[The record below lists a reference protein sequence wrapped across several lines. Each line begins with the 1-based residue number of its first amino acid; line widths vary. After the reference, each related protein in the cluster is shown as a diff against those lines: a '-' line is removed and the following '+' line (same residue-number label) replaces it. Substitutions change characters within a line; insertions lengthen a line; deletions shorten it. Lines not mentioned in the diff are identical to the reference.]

1 MTERE
6 IGKYLMAVR
15 IIQAE
20 NEDTTHISRFTIRDI
35 AGWLEVGMEDVKQL
49 LVNCMRLDPKNIIK
63 ECLAEI
69 EKTGDGELLEFMQDG
84 IELLYEEYVLYV
96 IGKLPYT
103 RWKKLM
109 DTEFEDKEKFSIQDE
124 YIEKAF
130 EKVLKTIV
138 ETTKMI
144 LDSYGYH
151 RDIVF
156 KMTKFENITYEDYK
170 KLTSI
175 IYA

>member
-6 IGKYLMAVR
+6 IEKYLVAVR

-20 NEDTTHISRFTIRDI
+20 NEDKMHISRFTIRDI

-49 LVNCMRLDPKNIIK
+49 LVNCMRLDPKNVIK
-63 ECLAEI
+63 ECLDEM
-69 EKTGDGELLEFMQDG
+69 EETGDEESLEFMQDG
-84 IELLYEEYVLYV
+84 IEFLYEEYVLYV
-96 IGKLPYT
+96 IGKLPYA

-109 DTEFEDKEKFSIQDE
+109 DTEFEDKEKFGIQDG

-130 EKVLKTIV
+130 AKVLKTVID
-138 ETTKMI
+138 TMKMI

-151 RDIVF
+151 HDIVF
-156 KMTKFENITYEDYK
+156 KMAKFEIITYEDYK
-170 KLTSI
+170 KLTFTI
-175 IYA
+175 